1 MLQEL
6 TCNALMSAR
15 SAALCGLERSGEEAL
30 SASGELEMSE

>member
-6 TCNALMSAR
+6 PCDVLMPAR
-15 SAALCGLERSGEEAL
+15 SAALCGLERSGEGAL